1 MHPSRK
7 CILPA
12 YYHIPNRP
20 VSLFKFPKNEQM
32 KKKWINF
39 VKRHL
44 TIELRFTAN
53 TRLCSDHFTQ
63 DCFINFHQ
71 RQLGFTHNPLL
82 LANGAEPTISRLIL
96 PPSPPP
102 PPPPPPPP
110 VQPTPT
116 AIISRVSP
124 PVTPCQLPT
133 TRETQCQRNDTQKVT
148 REVGCQTDPCV
159 GERTVANKTGSQAT
173 VVTRS
178 ATMTNT
184 TSLLPL
190 LCSSSTLK
198 RRAGSPDRPS
208 KRPLLEFPSFQES
221 VMGFN
226 TADPDDSSMSE
237 LVDTTSEQGQLFQD
251 FSRPTLHCV
260 NRLINLVLPTES
272 SFQDTHYQDVEEAL
286 TSLVISSKGARTV
299 EAFSNSPHWFAVL
312 VAGRAPT
319 KPPQDMVKYLVYEEC
334 LLELFKTCPTCS
346 SVCKVIKFVK
356 GTFLSVT
363 QKCQSCSYSR
373 EWRSQPLLGSSPAGN
388 LHLSAAV
395 YYTGGSFMQTN
406 QVLNA
411 LRVRTFSRTTHR
423 NHVRNFILPSVLRK
437 WRSHQSDLL
446 ERLKQRGTVSL
457 GGDMRADGP
466 GQCAKYGSYSMMDLR
481 TNKIVDIQL
490 VQSSEVGSR
499 VRMEKEGLIRSLGF
513 LEKSGVKV
521 SSLVTDRHTRVQ
533 KFLQEQKPDVDHFYD
548 AWRLCKALNKK
559 IDAVSKEKHCN
570 KVKMWKK
577 SINNHLYWS
586 ASGSSDGEQTVAK
599 WTSLLNHVQNVHVHE
614 HPLFPKCLHPPS
626 TGKNKWLK
634 PGTKAIYKLEKV
646 LMNKRV
652 LGDVKKLSPVHQ
664 SSALEAFHSEIL
676 RFAPKNVAFSYLGML
691 CRLYLAALHFNENSG
706 RTQARTAAGELQFN
720 IKVPKAKRGEHVS
733 MMKTKYSTEYVT
745 ELTNILFNEVM
756 QDPAPFVADLKAV
769 AVPGSLC
776 SQYERPGK
784 SDAIASHVSSYRRER
799 GLSELERVVRV
810 RARVPDP
817 VLQDPHNGKLP
828 IGQIQIDRQIGSFN
842 RIHLTNASQQL
853 PNFFDMLKNYREVE
867 RCSARLVSSSHTI
880 RAATCEHNRFTRDF
894 PRVKKIICELVKQ
907 QKIAPCTPALRRSAS
922 MFNAFSSQSAI

>member
-124 PVTPCQLPT
+124 PVTTSNVNYYLLIKPCQLPT

-237 LVDTTSEQGQLFQD
+237 LVDTTSEQ
-251 FSRPTLHCV
+251 
-260 NRLINLVLPTES
+260 
-272 SFQDTHYQDVEEAL
+272 
-286 TSLVISSKGARTV
+286 
-299 EAFSNSPHWFAVL
+299 
-312 VAGRAPT
+312 APT

-784 SDAIASHVSSYRRER
+784 SDAIASHVS
-799 GLSELERVVRV
+799 
-810 RARVPDP
+810 
-817 VLQDPHNGKLP
+817 
-828 IGQIQIDRQIGSFN
+828 
-842 RIHLTNASQQL
+842 
-853 PNFFDMLKNYREVE
+853 
-867 RCSARLVSSSHTI
+867 RL
-880 RAATCEHNRFTRDF
+880 
-894 PRVKKIICELVKQ
+894 
-907 QKIAPCTPALRRSAS
+907 
-922 MFNAFSSQSAI
+922 

>member
-1 MHPSRK
+1 MPWTRK
-7 CILPA
+7 CILPGCDR
-12 YYHIPNRP
+12 IENRS
-20 VSLFKFPKNEQM
+20 VSLFKFPKNDQI
-32 KKKWINF
+32 KKKWIHF
-39 VKRHL
+39 VERHL
-44 TIELRFTAN
+44 DGELKITTN
-53 TRLCSDHFTQ
+53 TRLCSDHFTP
-63 DCFINFHQ
+63 DSFINFHR
-71 RQLGFTHNPLL
+71 RQLGFTDNPLL
-82 LANGAEPTISRLIL
+82 LASGAEPTISRLGPR
-96 PPSPPP
+96 PPAAPTPGAIIGSASPPKSGFHDKSIVDP
-102 PPPPPPPP
+102 DEDYTPETSTASSARGQIRGQGRSRGGRARGRATRVRGSGGRGAGQGALLGQEDLHRVLHPQAQTRACE
-110 VQPTPT
+110 QP
-116 AIISRVSP
+116 
-124 PVTPCQLPT
+124 LPIK
-133 TRETQCQRNDTQKVT
+133 RETEYQRDDAQKGT
-148 REVGCQTDPCV
+148 RDVGCQTDPCV
-159 GERTVANKTGSQAT
+159 WNITLDTRLSETTLANRGNTDSQAM
-173 VVTRS
+173 V
-178 ATMTNT
+178 AMT
-184 TSLLPL
+184 TSQLPP
-190 LCSSSTLK
+190 LCSSTTLK
-198 RRAGSPDRPS
+198 RKAGSPDRPS
-208 KRPLLEFPSFQES
+208 KRPLLEFPGFQD
-221 VMGFN
+221 M
-226 TADPDDSSMSE
+226 ADPDDSSMSE
-237 LVDTTSEQGQLFQD
+237 LVDPTSEQ
-251 FSRPTLHCV
+251 
-260 NRLINLVLPTES
+260 
-272 SFQDTHYQDVEEAL
+272 
-286 TSLVISSKGARTV
+286 
-299 EAFSNSPHWFAVL
+299 
-312 VAGRAPT
+312 APT

-490 VQSSEVGSR
+490 VQSSEVGSS

-548 AWRLCKALNKK
+548 SWRLCKALNKK

-577 SINNHLYWS
+577 SIRNHLYWS
-586 ASGSSDGEQTVAK
+586 ACGSSDGEETVAK

-646 LMNKRV
+646 LMNERV

-720 IKVPKAKRGEHVS
+720 IKIPKAKRGEHVS

-745 ELTNILFNEVM
+745 ELTDILFNEVI

-769 AVPGSLC
+769 AVPGLLC
-776 SQYERPGK
+776 SQYE
-784 SDAIASHVSSYRRER
+784 
-799 GLSELERVVRV
+799 
-810 RARVPDP
+810 
-817 VLQDPHNGKLP
+817 
-828 IGQIQIDRQIGSFN
+828 
-842 RIHLTNASQQL
+842 
-853 PNFFDMLKNYREVE
+853 
-867 RCSARLVSSSHTI
+867 
-880 RAATCEHNRFTRDF
+880 
-894 PRVKKIICELVKQ
+894 
-907 QKIAPCTPALRRSAS
+907 
-922 MFNAFSSQSAI
+922 